1 MRKNVTMKRKIIMRK
16 DAPKRI
22 VLRRETSKVEEVEEG
37 IFKKETSKRIKRK
50 GTSKKENENKQ
61 EAVGSKNV
69 KQKLNALDKN
79 EKQEIKVL
87 QKKVNQET
95 ESKQKAIPKNTNNQ
109 EPDVFKK
116 NVRIKETNNSSDFFK
131 DLFEKYS
138 IIETSDIYEEFDLFK
153 KSHLDKLTFLNEQM
167 LETYRLAFFY
177 KFYKLKIPKIKYSG
191 KAKVTMF
198 NNALDEIKIEPRCE
212 EQPCDLICNLYS
224 ILHPINR
231 NSS

>member
-1 MRKNVTMKRKIIMRK
+1 MRKNVTMKRKMIMRK
-16 DAPKRI
+16 DVPKRI

-37 IFKKETSKRIKRK
+37 TTKKEISKRIKRK

-61 EAVGSKNV
+61 EAEGKQKV

-79 EKQEIKVL
+79 EKQETVVI
-87 QKKVNQET
+87 QKKVHQEA
-95 ESKQKAIPKNTNNQ
+95 EDKQKAMPKNRNNQ
-109 EPDVFKK
+109 EINVFKK
-116 NVRIKETNNSSDFFK
+116 ETIKSSNFFK

-153 KSHLDKLTFLNEQM
+153 KSHLDKLTFFNEQM

-177 KFYKLKIPKIKYSG
+177 KFYKLKIPKIKYCG

-198 NNALDEIKIEPRCE
+198 NNALDEIKLEPRSE

>member
-1 MRKNVTMKRKIIMRK
+1 MRKNVTMKRKMIMRK

-22 VLRRETSKVEEVEEG
+22 VLRRETSKVEEVEG
-37 IFKKETSKRIKRK
+37 ILKKETLKRIKRK

-61 EAVGSKNV
+61 ETEGKQETVGSAK
-69 KQKLNALDKN
+69 A
-79 EKQEIKVL
+79 I
-87 QKKVNQET
+87 QET
-95 ESKQKAIPKNTNNQ
+95 EDKQKEILKNTNNQ
-109 EPDVFKK
+109 KIVLSKK
-116 NVRIKETNNSSDFFK
+116 NVRIKETIKSSNFFK

-153 KSHLDKLTFLNEQM
+153 KSHLDKLTFLNDQM

-177 KFYKLKIPKIKYSG
+177 KFYKLKIPKIKYCG

-198 NNALDEIKIEPRCE
+198 NNALDEIKIEPRSE